1 VCSRGY
7 KLLVSS
13 GFRWFGMA
21 GIGIIGVLLTLAVA
35 YSIFSNVAPPV
46 RLSSPFFARFRAVR

>member
-1 VCSRGY
+1 
-7 KLLVSS
+7 
-13 GFRWFGMA
+13 MA